1 MEPVPAASF
10 AAGAE
15 QTPKDWFVANAFRRE
30 VASEQRR
37 VLPGAV
43 SAYVHLKYRF

>member
-30 VASEQRR
+30 VASEKACLAPCRECVR
-37 VLPGAV
+37 
-43 SAYVHLKYRF
+43 SS